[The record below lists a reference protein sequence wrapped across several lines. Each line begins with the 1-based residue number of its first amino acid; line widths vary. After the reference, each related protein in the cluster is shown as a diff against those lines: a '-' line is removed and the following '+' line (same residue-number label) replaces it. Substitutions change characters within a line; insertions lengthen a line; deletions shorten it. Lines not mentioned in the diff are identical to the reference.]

1 MSQPIDKGVITAPV
15 EQYPSG
21 EFNND
26 GSVKM
31 KTRYAK
37 VGRATLWPSE
47 QGKVMPNIRIELDC
61 LPIGHQGKL
70 EMSIFWDSE
79 SQNSQVTP
87 QQQPAPGAPAAQQNA
102 YQQAQGGY
110 QQR

>member
-15 EQYPSG
+15 EQYPTN
-21 EFNND
+21 EVNPD

-31 KTRYAK
+31 KNRYSK

-47 QGKVMPNIRIELDC
+47 PGKNMPNIRLELDC

-70 EMSIFWDSE
+70 EMNIFWDSE
-79 SQNSQVTP
+79 SGNSQQAPAP
-87 QQQPAPGAPAAQQNA
+87 QSADPAPGG
-102 YQQAQGGY
+102 YQQAPQGGY